1 MEKNERIKSE
11 LIAILSLKNGIQTV
25 LYKIEKRLPK
35 EKENIE
41 AFLNLETDIINLSG
55 DKGFDALSQQSK
67 RTILNKLIAFLE
79 EFEIVEGE
87 QGQTSKPRQSG
98 PATSKPP
105 SVTRKESNAKANLA
119 TITATLVVI
128 GLSLSLVY
136 FFSLKVW
143 CDQQWEKAQKT
154 NTCYS
159 YQYFVSNCENCP
171 QFVKGQLKI
180 KELCQN

>member
-25 LYKIEKRLPK
+25 LYKIEKRLPS
-35 EKENIE
+35 EKNKNK
-41 AFLNLETDIINLSG
+41 AFLSLKTEIINLAG
-55 DKGFDALSQQSK
+55 DKGFDALPQQSK
-67 RTILNKLIAFLE
+67 RTILHRLIAFIE
-79 EFEIVEGE
+79 ESEIVEGE
-87 QGQTSKPRQSG
+87 KGRASKLSDSG

-105 SVTRKESNAKANLA
+105 SVTRKESNTKANLA
-119 TITATLVVI
+119 TITATFVVI

-159 YQYFVSNCENCP
+159 YQYFVSNCESCP